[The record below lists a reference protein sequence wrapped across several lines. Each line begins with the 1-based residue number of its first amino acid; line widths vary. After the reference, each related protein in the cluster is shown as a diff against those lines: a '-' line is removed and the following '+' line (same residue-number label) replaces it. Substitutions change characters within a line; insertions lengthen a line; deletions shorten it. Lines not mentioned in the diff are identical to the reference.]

1 MSPLGAGGMG
11 EVYRA
16 RDLKLGRD
24 VAIKILPRIF
34 TADADRLARFAR
46 EARLLAALNHPHV
59 ATIHGLE
66 EFNGLPAL
74 VMELVEGPTLAEKL
88 AQGSSLKTQ
97 AGLPVAEA
105 LNIAAQIAEALEATH
120 EKGIIHCDLKP
131 ANIKLTRDGNA
142 KVLDF
147 GLAKAL
153 AGDGASPDMSQLPT
167 VTATALRPGA
177 IVGTPAYMSP
187 EQARGQAIDK
197 RTDIWA
203 FGCVLYQML
212 TGRTAFSGD
221 TLTDTL
227 AAIVERE
234 PDWSALPGTT
244 PASVRRLLQRCLEK
258 NVKQRLHDIGD
269 ARVELDDALKAER
282 ASGPQTV
289 SSTSRQSPCCHSPT

>member
-1 MSPLGAGGMG
+1 MG

-16 RDLKLGRD
+16 RDTKLGRD
-24 VAIKILPRIF
+24 VAIKILPPIF
-34 TADADRLARFAR
+34 TADADRLRRFRR

-66 EFNGLPAL
+66 EFNGMPAL

-88 AQGSSLKTQ
+88 AQGSSPRAQ
-97 AGLPVAEA
+97 AGLPVADA
-105 LNIAAQIAEALEATH
+105 LTIAGQIAAALEATH

-153 AGDGASPDMSQLPT
+153 AGDPAIPDVSHLPT
-167 VTATALRPGA
+167 MTGSELRPGA

-187 EQARGQAIDK
+187 EQARGEVIDT

-212 TGRTAFSGD
+212 TGRAAFAGN
-221 TLTDTL
+221 TLVDTL
-227 AAIVERE
+227 AAIVERD
-234 PDWSALPGTT
+234 PDWSALPATT
-244 PASVRRLLQRCLEK
+244 PASVRRLLQRCLK
-258 NVKQRLHDIGD
+258 KDATQRLHDIGV
-269 ARVELDDALKAER
+269 ARVELNDALKPNGR
-282 ASGPQTV
+282 RPHIPSR
-289 SSTSRQSPCCHSPT
+289 TSRRSPCCRSPT

>member
-1 MSPLGAGGMG
+1 MLAGHRIGAYQVQALLGAGGMG

-16 RDLKLGRD
+16 RDTKLGRD

-88 AQGSSLKTQ
+88 AQGSRPKTQ

-105 LNIAAQIAEALEATH
+105 LTIAGQIAEALEATH

-131 ANIKLTRDGNA
+131 ANIKLTRDGHA

-147 GLAKAL
+147 GLARAL
-153 AGDGASPDMSQLPT
+153 AET
-167 VTATALRPGA
+167 E
-177 IVGTPAYMSP
+177 PA
-187 EQARGQAIDK
+187 
-197 RTDIWA
+197 RT
-203 FGCVLYQML
+203 C
-212 TGRTAFSGD
+212 
-221 TLTDTL
+221 
-227 AAIVERE
+227 
-234 PDWSALPGTT
+234 
-244 PASVRRLLQRCLEK
+244 
-258 NVKQRLHDIGD
+258 
-269 ARVELDDALKAER
+269 R
-282 ASGPQTV
+282 AS
-289 SSTSRQSPCCHSPT
+289 RR